1 MKQKLSPNK
10 SAKCYQRQ
18 KNIIRRQGRAKTKVL
33 HMIYE
38 IPETIPCIVNT
49 KLTKI
54 KALALSLTF
63 KTQQSSMYTILLCSK
78 NPKGFR

>member
-18 KNIIRRQGRAKTKVL
+18 KNITRSQARAKTKV
-33 HMIYE
+33 HIIYE

-63 KTQQSSMYTILLCSK
+63 KTQQSSMYTI
-78 NPKGFR
+78 

>member
-18 KNIIRRQGRAKTKVL
+18 KNITSRQARAKTKVL
-33 HMIYE
+33 IYFLHIIYE

-54 KALALSLTF
+54 KAPALSLTF
-63 KTQQSSMYTILLCSK
+63 KTQQSSMYTI
-78 NPKGFR
+78 